1 MNRLTLGLL
10 ATFAA
15 ILLGSGLL
23 AYVLRDRSALAGTN
37 VYTARPDNPVSSPG
51 GAATPQNGTENQ
63 SKRASH
69 PLVWELFGP
78 DSSGLL
84 PSGYASWETTAAR
97 IALRFSLAAFL
108 AALLAFR
115 PRRGVSF
122 SRRNPYVAQT
132 QILMAVV
139 AGAMMMVVG
148 DSAARAFGIFAAA
161 SLVRFRTNIRDPKEI
176 TVLLICLGIGLAAGV
191 GRWDMAVILTLFVL
205 LALAILEYFEQSQV
219 FRSMEVCVETRNVD
233 QTNEVLKKVFAQHK
247 FDTELR
253 ELNRQDEHDP
263 IGKIVY
269 LVNLNTIISTSQ
281 LSEEIL
287 SADRENIDS
296 FEWEQKES
304 TTYIYR

>member
-1 MNRLTLGLL
+1 MNRVTFGLL

-15 ILLGSGLL
+15 ILLITGVL
-23 AYVLRDRSALAGTN
+23 AYVLRDSSTLDITPAAAPSGSPT
-37 VYTARPDNPVSSPG
+37 VSTTPRAPG
-51 GAATPQNGTENQ
+51 EGQPKTEG
-63 SKRASH
+63 
-69 PLVWELFGP
+69 PLLWEVFGP
-78 DSSGLL
+78 DASGLL
-84 PSGYASWETTAAR
+84 PSNYSSWETTAAR

-115 PRRGVSF
+115 PRRGVSP

-176 TVLLICLGIGLAAGV
+176 TVLLICLGVGLAAGV

-205 LALAILEYFEQSQV
+205 VALAVLEYFEQSQV
-219 FRSMEVCVETRNVD
+219 FRSMEVSIATRDVD
-233 QTNEVLKKVFAQHK
+233 RTNDMLKKLFARHK
-247 FDTELR
+247 FDYELI
-253 ELNRQDEHDP
+253 EMDRQDEEEP
-263 IGKIVY
+263 LGKIVY
-269 LVNLNTIISTSQ
+269 LVNMDMQESTSK
-281 LSEEIL
+281 LSKEIF
-287 SADRENIDS
+287 SGDSESIDS
-296 FEWEQKES
+296 VEWDQKKS

>member
-1 MNRLTLGLL
+1 MNRLTLAVL
-10 ATFAA
+10 ATFVV

-23 AYVLRDRSALAGTN
+23 AYILRDQSGT
-37 VYTARPDNPVSSPG
+37 VVTPSTTSSEKPSR
-51 GAATPQNGTENQ
+51 TPAEEEP
-63 SKRASH
+63 KREA
-69 PLVWELFGP
+69 PLLGQLFGP
-78 DSSGLL
+78 DVTGLS
-84 PSGYASWETTAAR
+84 PANFSSWESTSAR

-115 PRRGVSF
+115 PRRGVTL

-176 TVLLICLGIGLAAGV
+176 TVLLVCLGVGLAAGV

-205 LALAILEYFEQSQV
+205 LTLAILEFFEQSQV
-219 FRSMEVCVETRNVD
+219 FRSMEVCVGTRNVD
-233 QTNEVLKKVFAQHK
+233 QTNEVLKQLFERYG
-247 FDTELR
+247 FDSELR
-253 ELNRQDEHDP
+253 QLDRQDEEEP
-263 IGKIVY
+263 MGKIVY
-269 LVNLNTIISTSQ
+269 LVNLDTKVSTSK
-281 LSEEIL
+281 LSDEIL

-296 FEWEQKES
+296 VEWDQQES
-304 TTYIYR
+304 KTYLYK